1 MNQYNW
7 PVIVVVVQ
15 LEYVRLPV
23 VVYINYVSVCVLVCL
38 STGYV
43 LLHSR
48 FLPLVR
54 ASLLVEDGGYASL
67 LSSAYLLLVPL
78 LNYKHFF
85 F

>member
-15 LEYVRLPV
+15 LEYVRLSVLRLPV

-43 LLHSR
+43 LLLAVSSTCPV
-48 FLPLVR
+48 LPPLVCIFITR
-54 ASLLVEDGGYASL
+54 STSQL
-67 LSSAYLLLVPL
+67 
-78 LNYKHFF
+78 
-85 F
+85 

>member
-15 LEYVRLPV
+15 LEYVRLSVLRLPD

-43 LLHSR
+43 LLLAVSSSI
-48 FLPLVR
+48 V
-54 ASLLVEDGGYASL
+54 DDGYASL
-67 LSSAYLLLVPL
+67 LSSAYLSLVPL

>member
-15 LEYVRLPV
+15 LEYVRLSVLRLPV

-43 LLHSR
+43 LLLAVSSTCPVLAR
-48 FLPLVR
+48 RRLPPLVCIFITR
-54 ASLLVEDGGYASL
+54 STSQL
-67 LSSAYLLLVPL
+67 
-78 LNYKHFF
+78 
-85 F
+85 